1 MADHGSKTGI
11 DAAVSSDKGYQSPRQ
26 AGDFK
31 LLEVAI
37 ISPSN
42 PKTKVEL
49 NSGNMF
55 VQLELFE
62 DLFSNVLK
70 GTYTFQDTKGYPE
83 LIPIIGDETIILTFM
98 TPGGEGS
105 KKKVSAKLE
114 PTSKSE
120 EVYKQRF
127 KVYDIIRTETGE
139 VHNVYKLFF
148 VSEEYVL
155 STKTKVSKGYKGKR
169 YSEIVKDLMKKVNVQ
184 YGWHPGVGAEFE
196 KKLFI
201 EETATPQNV
210 IIPNWTPFEAINFCA
225 TRSISGDILPAD
237 GETASAKTPP
247 KPVGSLFVF
256 FEKMGTGFFYQSIES
271 MIISQ
276 RKRKNIP
283 MYQYIPKLVG
293 GRSENITAG
302 YFGVDQFEIKSSF
315 KTLENLG
322 YGMYGSKLIAF
333 DPIRM
338 KYDEVKYDY
347 YDKSDDPT
355 TDTLDEKSG
364 ATQTQE
370 NPEEA
375 KDDTQRVFS
384 NFIATDVGDDG
395 KTNKTISRNS
405 SYIGSN
411 NAAVRLATTTKNHDV
426 LFVAPPDPPVTDP
439 PTPNLGYVGKIS
451 KKKTFKDQ
459 GAKSNRVENWLLQRH
474 AQIREFENVIV
485 SFTVVGNSSRHVGD
499 LIKFEIPSSIQ
510 SAGDMDTPQITH
522 QLYAGY
528 YLVSKIRHYIVKDD
542 YKMDMELIKNS
553 FAKRIPGQKSA
564 KEESL
569 NTS

>member
-1 MADHGSKTGI
+1 MAKQGSKTGV
-11 DAAVSSDKGYQSPRQ
+11 DAVVSSDKGYQSPVQ
-26 AGDFK
+26 AGDFR
-31 LLEVAI
+31 LLEVSI

-42 PKTKVEL
+42 PTSKVLL

-55 VQLELFE
+55 LRLELFE

-70 GTYTFQDTKGYPE
+70 GTYLFRDARGYPE
-83 LIPIIGDETIILTFM
+83 MIPIVGDETLILTFM

-105 KKKVSAKLE
+105 TKKVSTKLE

-139 VHNVYKLFF
+139 VDNIYKLFF
-148 VSEEYVL
+148 VSEEYVY
-155 STKTKVSKGYKGKR
+155 STKMKVSKGYKGKR
-169 YSEIVKDLMKKVNVQ
+169 YSEIAKDVLKKINKNIIKEYQ
-184 YGWHPGVGAEFE
+184 
-196 KKLFI
+196 KKTFI

-225 TRSISGDILPAD
+225 ARSISGDTLPTE
-237 GETASAKTPP
+237 GETANAKTPP

-271 MIISQ
+271 MILSQ
-276 RKRKNIP
+276 RKQKNIP
-283 MYQYIPKLVG
+283 MYQYVPKLAG
-293 GRSENITAG
+293 GRSQNITTG

-322 YGMYGSKLIAF
+322 YGMYGSKLIAY

-338 KYDEVKYDY
+338 KYDEVKYEY

-355 TDTLDEKSG
+355 SDTLNEQTG

-370 NPEEA
+370 NPEET

-384 NFIATDVGDDG
+384 NFIATDISEDG
-395 KTNKTISRNS
+395 KANKTISRNS
-405 SYIGSN
+405 DYVGSN
-411 NAAVRLATTTKNHDV
+411 NAVVRLATTTKDHDV
-426 LFVAPPDPPVTDP
+426 LFVAPPDDTM
-439 PTPNLGYVGKIS
+439 YVGKIS

-474 AQIREFENVIV
+474 AQIHEFENVIV
-485 SFTVVGNSSRHVGD
+485 TFTVAGNSSRHVGD

-510 SAGDMDTPQITH
+510 SAGDMDTPQINH

-553 FAKRIPGQKSA
+553 FAKLIPGQKSA
-564 KEESL
+564 KEEAL

>member
-1 MADHGSKTGI
+1 MAEQGSKTGI
-11 DAAVSSDKGYQSPRQ
+11 DAAVSSDKGYQSPSQ
-26 AGDFK
+26 AGDFR

-42 PKTKVEL
+42 PKNKVEL

-70 GTYTFQDTKGYPE
+70 GTYTFQDTQGYPE
-83 LIPIIGDETIILTFM
+83 LIPIIGDETLILTFM

-105 KKKVSAKLE
+105 KKKVSTKLE

-139 VHNVYKLFF
+139 NHNIYKLFF

-155 STKTKVSKGYKGKR
+155 STKMKVSKGYKGKR

-196 KKLFI
+196 KKIFI

-210 IIPNWTPFEAINFCA
+210 IIPNWTPLEAINFCA
-225 TRSISGDILPAD
+225 ARSISGDVLPAD
-237 GETASAKTPP
+237 GETASATTPP

-256 FEKMGTGFFYQSIES
+256 FEKLGTGFFYQSIES

-283 MYQYIPKLVG
+283 MYQYIPKLAG
-293 GRSENITAG
+293 DRSQNITTG

-355 TDTLDEKSG
+355 TDTLDEKTG

-395 KTNKTISRNS
+395 RTNKTISRNS

-411 NAAVRLATTTKNHDV
+411 NAAVRLATTTKDHDV
-426 LFVAPPDPPVTDP
+426 LFIAPPESAPPIT
-439 PTPNLGYVGKIS
+439 YAGKIS

-474 AQIREFENVIV
+474 AQIHEFENVIV
-485 SFTVVGNSSRHVGD
+485 SFTIAGNSSRHVGD
-499 LIKFEIPSSIQ
+499 LIKFELPTTIPTDHPTALSTSL
-510 SAGDMDTPQITH
+510 TH

-564 KEESL
+564 KEEAQ
-569 NTS
+569 NTE

>member
-1 MADHGSKTGI
+1 MADQGSKTGI
-11 DAAVSSDKGYQSPRQ
+11 DVVVSSNKGYQSPAQ

-31 LLEVAI
+31 LLEV
-37 ISPSN
+37 SLLTPSN
-42 PKTKVEL
+42 PENTGVVL

-70 GTYTFQDTKGYPE
+70 GTYVFQDTKGLPE
-83 LIPIIGDETIILTFM
+83 LIPIVGDETLILTFM

-105 KKKVSAKLE
+105 TKKVSTKLE

-127 KVYDIIRTETGE
+127 KVYDIIRAETGE
-139 VHNVYKLFF
+139 IHNVYKLFF
-148 VSEEYVL
+148 VSEEYVY
-155 STKTKVSKGYKGKR
+155 STKMKVSKGYNGKR
-169 YSEIVKDLMKKVNVQ
+169 YSEITKDVLKKINKNVVKEFRKKI
-184 YGWHPGVGAEFE
+184 
-196 KKLFI
+196 FI

-225 TRSISGDILPAD
+225 ARSISSDTLPIE

-247 KPVGSLFVF
+247 KPTGSLFVF

-276 RKRKNIP
+276 RKQKNIP
-283 MYQYIPKLVG
+283 LYQYIPKLVAE
-293 GRSENITAG
+293 RSRNITTG

-322 YGMYGSKLIAF
+322 YGMYGSRLIAF

-355 TDTLDEKSG
+355 TETLNEQTG
-364 ATQTQE
+364 ATQVEE
-370 NPEEA
+370 NPEES
-375 KDDTQRVFS
+375 KDDSQRVFS
-384 NFIATDVGDDG
+384 NFASTDVSKDG
-395 KTNKTISRNS
+395 KANKTISRNS
-405 SYIGSN
+405 DYVGSN

-426 LFVAPPDPPVTDP
+426 LFVAPPDDTM
-439 PTPNLGYVGKIS
+439 YIGKIS

-459 GAKSNRVENWLLQRH
+459 GAKSNRVEDWLLQRH
-474 AQIREFENVIV
+474 AQIHEFENVIV
-485 SFTVVGNSSRHVGD
+485 TFSVAGNSSRHVGD

-510 SAGDMDTPQITH
+510 SVGKMETPQITH
-522 QLYAGY
+522 QIYAGY
-528 YLVSKIRHYIVKDD
+528 YLVSKIRHYITKDD
-542 YKMDMELIKNS
+542 YKMDMEIIKNS

>member
-1 MADHGSKTGI
+1 MAEHGSKTGI
-11 DAAVSSDKGYQSPRQ
+11 DAAVSSDKGYQSPAQ

-31 LLEVAI
+31 LLEVSI

-83 LIPIIGDETIILTFM
+83 LIPIIGDETLILTFM

-105 KKKVSAKLE
+105 KKKVPAKLE

-139 VHNVYKLFF
+139 VHNIYKLFF

-225 TRSISGDILPAD
+225 ARSISGDTLPTE
-237 GETASAKTPP
+237 GETANAKTPP

-276 RKRKNIP
+276 RKRKNVP
-283 MYQYIPKLVG
+283 MYQYIPKLAG
-293 GRSENITAG
+293 GRSGNITAG

-355 TDTLDEKSG
+355 TETLDEQTG
-364 ATQTQE
+364 ATQVKE

-384 NFIATDVGDDG
+384 NFIATDVAEDG
-395 KTNKTISRNS
+395 KANKTISRNS
-405 SYIGSN
+405 DYIGSN
-411 NAAVRLATTTKNHDV
+411 NAAVRLATTTKDHDV
-426 LFVAPPDPPVTDP
+426 LFVAPPDDTM
-439 PTPNLGYVGKIS
+439 YVGKIS

-474 AQIREFENVIV
+474 AQIHEFENVIV
-485 SFTVVGNSSRHVGD
+485 SFTVAGNSSRHVGD
-499 LIKFEIPSSIQ
+499 LIKFELPSTIQ
-510 SAGDMDTPQITH
+510 SAGITGTPQVNH

-564 KEESL
+564 KEEAL

>member
-1 MADHGSKTGI
+1 MAEQGSKTGV

-31 LLEVAI
+31 ILEVAI
-37 ISPSN
+37 MSPSN
-42 PKTKVEL
+42 PTVKVEI

-62 DLFSNVLK
+62 DLFSNVIK
-70 GTYTFQDTKGYPE
+70 GTYIFQDTRGYPE
-83 LIPIIGDETIILTFM
+83 LIPIIGDEVLILTFM

-105 KKKVSAKLE
+105 TKKVSAKLE
-114 PTSKSE
+114 PTSKNE
-120 EVYKQRF
+120 EVYKRRF
-127 KVYDIIRTETGE
+127 KVYDIIRTETQE

-148 VSEEYVL
+148 VSEEYIF
-155 STKTKVSKGYKGKR
+155 STKMKVSKGYNGKK
-169 YSEIVKDLMKKVNVQ
+169 YSEITKDVLKKINKNIIKEFQKKV
-184 YGWHPGVGAEFE
+184 
-196 KKLFI
+196 FI

-225 TRSISGDILPAD
+225 ARSISGDTLPTE

-247 KPVGSLFVF
+247 KPTGSLFVF

-276 RKRKNIP
+276 RKQKNVP
-283 MYQYIPKLVG
+283 MYQYFPKSAG
-293 GRSENITAG
+293 GRSQNITAG
-302 YFGVDQFEIKSSF
+302 YVGVDKFEIKSSF

-322 YGMYGSKLIAF
+322 YGMYGSRLIAF

-355 TDTLDEKSG
+355 TDTLNEQTG
-364 ATQTQE
+364 ATQVEE
-370 NPEEA
+370 NPEES
-375 KDDTQRVFS
+375 KDDSQRVFS
-384 NFIATDVGDDG
+384 NFASTDVSEDG
-395 KTNKTISRNS
+395 KANKTISRNS
-405 SYIGSN
+405 DYVGSN
-411 NAAVRLATTTKNHDV
+411 NAAVRLATTTKDHDV
-426 LFVAPPDPPVTDP
+426 LFVAPPDDKS
-439 PTPNLGYVGKIS
+439 YIGKIS

-474 AQIREFENVIV
+474 AQIHEFENVIV
-485 SFTVVGNSSRHVGD
+485 TFTVAGNSSRHVGD
-499 LIKFEIPSSIQ
+499 LIKFELPSSIQ
-510 SAGDMDTPQITH
+510 SVAPTGTPQITH
-522 QLYAGY
+522 QIYAGY
-528 YLVSKIRHYIVKDD
+528 YLVSKIRHYITKDD

-553 FAKRIPGQKSA
+553 FAKRILGQKSA
-564 KEESL
+564 KEEAMQTGDSI
-569 NTS
+569 

>member
-1 MADHGSKTGI
+1 MAEQGSKTGI
-11 DAAVSSDKGYQSPRQ
+11 DAAVSSGKGYQSPKQ

-31 LLEVAI
+31 LLEVSLL
-37 ISPSN
+37 SPSN
-42 PKTKVEL
+42 PTNKGVVL

-70 GTYTFQDTKGYPE
+70 GTYVFQDTQGYPE
-83 LIPIIGDETIILTFM
+83 LIPIIGDETLILTFS

-105 KKKVSAKLE
+105 SKKVSTKLD

-127 KVYDIIRTETGE
+127 KVYDIIRAETGE
-139 VHNVYKLFF
+139 VNAVYKLFF
-148 VSEEYVL
+148 VSEEYVY
-155 STKTKVSKGYKGKR
+155 STKMKVSKGYNGKR
-169 YSEIVKDLMKKVNVQ
+169 YSEIAKDVLKKINKNIVKEFQKKT
-184 YGWHPGVGAEFE
+184 
-196 KKLFI
+196 FI

-210 IIPNWTPFEAINFCA
+210 IIPNWTPLEAINFCA
-225 TRSISGDILPAD
+225 ARSISGDTLPAE

-247 KPVGSLFVF
+247 KPTGSLFVF

-276 RKRKNIP
+276 RKQKNIP
-283 MYQYIPKLVG
+283 MYQYIPKLVAD
-293 GRSENITAG
+293 RSQNITTG
-302 YFGVDQFEIKSSF
+302 YFAVDQFEIKSSF

-322 YGMYGSKLIAF
+322 YGMYGSRLIAF

-355 TDTLDEKSG
+355 TDTINVQTG

-370 NPEEA
+370 NPDEA
-375 KDDTQRVFS
+375 KDDSQRVFS
-384 NFIATDVGDDG
+384 NFASTDVSEDG
-395 KTNKTISRNS
+395 NANKTISRNS
-405 SYIGSN
+405 DYVGSN
-411 NAAVRLATTTKNHDV
+411 NAAVRLATTTKDHDV
-426 LFVAPPDPPVTDP
+426 LFVAPPDDKS
-439 PTPNLGYVGKIS
+439 YIGKIS

-474 AQIREFENVIV
+474 AQIHEFENVIV
-485 SFTVVGNSSRHVGD
+485 SFTVAGNSSRHVGD
-499 LIKFEIPSSIQ
+499 LIKFELPSSIQ
-510 SAGDMDTPQITH
+510 SAGTTETPQINH
-522 QLYAGY
+522 QIYAGY
-528 YLVSKIRHYIVKDD
+528 YLVSKIRHFISKGKEGGSTHD
-542 YKMDMELIKNS
+542 YNMDMELIKNS

-564 KEESL
+564 KEEAL
-569 NTS
+569 NTE

>member
-1 MADHGSKTGI
+1 MAEQGSKTGI
-11 DAAVSSDKGYQSPRQ
+11 DAAVSSDKGYQSPAQ

-31 LLEVAI
+31 LLEVSI

-83 LIPIIGDETIILTFM
+83 LIPIIGDETLILTFM

-105 KKKVSAKLE
+105 TKKVPAKLE

-139 VHNVYKLFF
+139 KHNVYKLFF

-155 STKTKVSKGYKGKR
+155 STKMKVSKGYKGKR
-169 YSEIVKDLMKKVNVQ
+169 YSEIVKDVLKKINLHYAYQ
-184 YGWHPGVGAEFE
+184 GEIGWGG
-196 KKLFI
+196 KNIFI

-225 TRSISGDILPAD
+225 ARSISGDTLPTE
-237 GETASAKTPP
+237 GETANAKTPP

-276 RKRKNIP
+276 RKRKNVP
-283 MYQYIPKLVG
+283 MYQYIPKLAG
-293 GRSENITAG
+293 GRSQNITTG
-302 YFGVDQFEIKSSF
+302 YFGVDKFEIKSSF

-355 TDTLDEKSG
+355 TENLNEQTG
-364 ATQTQE
+364 ATQVKE
-370 NPEEA
+370 NPEET

-384 NFIATDVGDDG
+384 NFIATDIAEDG
-395 KTNKTISRNS
+395 KANKTISRNS
-405 SYIGSN
+405 DYIGSN
-411 NAAVRLATTTKNHDV
+411 NASIKLATTTKDHDV
-426 LFVAPPDPPVTDP
+426 LFVAPPETTPPIT
-439 PTPNLGYVGKIS
+439 YAGKIS

-474 AQIREFENVIV
+474 AQIHEFENVIV
-485 SFTVVGNSSRHVGD
+485 SFTVDGNSSRHVGD
-499 LIKFEIPSSIQ
+499 LIKFELPSSIQ
-510 SAGDMDTPQITH
+510 SAGDMDTPQINH

-528 YLVSKIRHYIVKDD
+528 YLVSKIRHYIDGKGG
-542 YKMDMELIKNS
+542 YNMDMELIKNS
-553 FAKRIPGQKSA
+553 FAKRIAGQKSA